1 MSDTTTRGI
10 RIVVRPQFVPEQSQ
24 PDNNQFLFAYHVRIE
39 NQGTETVQLI
49 SRHWAITNGSGK
61 VEHVRGPGVVGYQ
74 PVLKPGEQFEYT
86 SACPLDTPV
95 GTMHGE
101 FNMVVQGSD
110 EKFDAD
116 IQPFR
121 LAMPRA
127 LN

>member
-24 PDNNQFLFAYHVRIE
+24 PENGQYLFAYHVKIE
-39 NQGTETVQLI
+39 NHGNETVQLI
-49 SRHWAITNGSGK
+49 SRHWVITNGANR

-101 FNMVVQGSD
+101 FNLVVQDGGA
-110 EKFDAD
+110 KFDAL